1 MAIEKNAQKN
11 AIPTQIPAMLLTPEV
26 SRRPSESKVY
36 CRKSLYVDKMG
47 GVRYVS
53 EKTRSWTR
61 AEALMRN
68 RMDERD
74 PDRIALRQIEEGV
87 PVGRITVPAAIDR
100 WPGELRQKSRSRT
113 VQLHSLVPQE
123 QSRAKRR
130 GLLTSRGLAR
140 FRLLFDYDDL
150 AASST
155 DPCTPFARG
164 GRTTRG
170 MINEIAMMIAI
181 VRRPL
186 V

>member
-1 MAIEKNAQKN
+1 
-11 AIPTQIPAMLLTPEV
+11 
-26 SRRPSESKVY
+26 
-36 CRKSLYVDKMG
+36 MG

-87 PVGRITVPAAIDR
+87 PVDR

-155 DPCTPFARG
+155 DPCAFFARG